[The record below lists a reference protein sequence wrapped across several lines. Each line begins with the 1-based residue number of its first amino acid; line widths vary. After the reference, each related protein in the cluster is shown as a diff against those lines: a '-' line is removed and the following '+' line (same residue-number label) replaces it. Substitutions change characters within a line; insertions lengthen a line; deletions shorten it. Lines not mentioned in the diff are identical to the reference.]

1 MSTPR
6 LVLLMLL
13 LNVLTVAG
21 GVGVSYWLLKPGM
34 QGAAEQAEAADAA
47 EPVEPSEYE
56 FYPVEKVIV
65 SVRGDGRERY
75 FVLDLALQADASD
88 EPKRFEQAEP
98 IVRNSVVGYLSSL
111 PFEELR
117 GLKLSELQKR
127 LETVLFADFASK
139 NAAVPF
145 KHVLI
150 NKLIVQ

>member
-6 LVLLMLL
+6 IVLLMLL

-21 GVGVSYWLLKPGM
+21 GVGVSYWLLKPGLE
-34 QGAAEQAEAADAA
+34 GSSPEEVAEA
-47 EPVEPSEYE
+47 EPVEPSEYL
-56 FYPVEKVIV
+56 FFPVEKVIV
-65 SVRGDGRERY
+65 SVRGDGREHY

-88 EPKRFEQAEP
+88 EPPKFEQAEP

-111 PFEELR
+111 SFDELR
-117 GLKLSELQKR
+117 GLKIDELQTR
-127 LETVLFADFASK
+127 LETNLFADFASK

-145 KHVLI
+145 KHVLV

>member
-13 LNVLTVAG
+13 LNVVTVAG
-21 GVGVSYWLLKPGM
+21 GVGVSYWLLKPGLE
-34 QGAAEQAEAADAA
+34 GAASAEVEVAA
-47 EPVEPSEYE
+47 PVEPSEYE
-56 FYPVEKVIV
+56 FYPVQKVIV
-65 SVRGDGRERY
+65 SVRGEGREHY
-75 FVLDLALQADASD
+75 FVLDLALQADLSD
-88 EPKRFEQAEP
+88 EPKKFEQAEP
-98 IVRNSVVGYLSSL
+98 LVRNSVVGYLSSL

-117 GLKLSELQKR
+117 GLKISDLQER

-145 KHVLI
+145 KHVLV

>member
-6 LVLLMLL
+6 IVMLMLL

-21 GVGVSYWLLKPGM
+21 GVGASYWLLKPGLE
-34 QGAAEQAEAADAA
+34 GTSPEQVTEA
-47 EPVEPSEYE
+47 EPVEPSEYV
-56 FYPVEKVIV
+56 FFPVEKVIV
-65 SVRGDGRERY
+65 SVRGDGREHY

-88 EPKRFEQAEP
+88 EPPKFEQAEP

-111 PFEELR
+111 PFDELR
-117 GLKLSELQKR
+117 GLKIGELQER
-127 LETVLFADFASK
+127 LETTLFADFASK

-145 KHVLI
+145 KHVLV

>member
-6 LVLLMLL
+6 LILLMLL

-21 GVGVSYWLLKPGM
+21 GVGVSYWLLKPGIE
-34 QGAAEQAEAADAA
+34 GTVSEETAEV

-56 FYPVEKVIV
+56 FFPVQKVIV
-65 SVRGDGRERY
+65 SVRGDGREHY

-88 EPKRFEQAEP
+88 EPPKFEQAEP

-117 GLKLSELQKR
+117 GLKIGELQER

>member
-13 LNVLTVAG
+13 LNVVTVAG
-21 GVGVSYWLLKPGM
+21 GVGVSYWLLKPGPE
-34 QGAAEQAEAADAA
+34 GSASAEAQVA

-56 FYPVEKVIV
+56 FYPIQKVIV
-65 SVRGDGRERY
+65 SVRGNGREHY
-75 FVLDLALQADASD
+75 FVLDLALQADLSD
-88 EPKRFEQAEP
+88 EPKKFEQAEP
-98 IVRNSVVGYLSSL
+98 LVRNSVVGYLSSL

-117 GLKLSELQKR
+117 GLKIGELQER

-145 KHVLI
+145 KHVLV

>member
-13 LNVLTVAG
+13 LNVVTVVG
-21 GVGVSYWLLKPGM
+21 GVGAAYWLLKPGPE
-34 QGAAEQAEAADAA
+34 ASSATEASVAEA
-47 EPVEPSEYE
+47 VEPSEYE

-65 SVRGDGRERY
+65 SVRGNGREHY
-75 FVLDLALQADASD
+75 FVLDLALQAELSD
-88 EPKRFEQAEP
+88 EPKKFEQAEP
-98 IVRNSVVGYLSSL
+98 LVRNSVVGYLSSL

-117 GLKLSELQKR
+117 GLKIGELQER
-127 LETVLFADFASK
+127 LETVLLADFASK

-145 KHVLI
+145 THVLV

>member
-1 MSTPR
+1 MSTSR

-21 GVGVSYWLLKPGM
+21 GVGVSYWLLKPGLE
-34 QGAAEQAEAADAA
+34 GSGSEQVAAA

-56 FYPVEKVIV
+56 FFPVEKVIV
-65 SVRGDGRERY
+65 SVRGDGREHY

-88 EPKRFEQAEP
+88 KPKNFEQVEP

-111 PFEELR
+111 PFAELR
-117 GLKLSELQKR
+117 GLKISELQER

-145 KHVLI
+145 KHVLV

>member
-21 GVGVSYWLLKPGM
+21 GVGVSYWLLKPGLEGTASEETAM
-34 QGAAEQAEAADAA
+34 A
-47 EPVEPSEYE
+47 EPVVPSEYV
-56 FYPVEKVIV
+56 FFPVEKVIV
-65 SVRGDGRERY
+65 SVRGDGREHY

-88 EPKRFEQAEP
+88 EPKHFEQAEP

-117 GLKLSELQKR
+117 GLKISDLQKR

-145 KHVLI
+145 KHVLV

>member
-13 LNVLTVAG
+13 INVLTVAG
-21 GVGVSYWLLKPGM
+21 GVGISYWLLKPGM
-34 QGAAEQAEAADAA
+34 EGAVSEEVVAD
-47 EPVEPSEYE
+47 EPAEPSEYA
-56 FYPVEKVIV
+56 FFPVEKVIV
-65 SVRGDGRERY
+65 SVRGDGREHY

-88 EPKRFEQAEP
+88 EPPKFEQAEP
-98 IVRNSVVGYLSSL
+98 LVRNSVVGYLSSL

-117 GLKLSELQKR
+117 GLKISDLQDR

-145 KHVLI
+145 KHVLV

>member
-6 LVLLMLL
+6 IVLLMLL

-21 GVGVSYWLLKPGM
+21 GVGASYWLLKPGLE
-34 QGAAEQAEAADAA
+34 GSSPEEVAEA
-47 EPVEPSEYE
+47 EPVEPSEYV
-56 FYPVEKVIV
+56 FFPVEKVIV
-65 SVRGDGRERY
+65 SVRGDGREHY

-88 EPKRFEQAEP
+88 EPPKFEQAEP

-111 PFEELR
+111 PFDELR
-117 GLKLSELQKR
+117 GLKIGELQER
-127 LETVLFADFASK
+127 LETTLFADFASK

-145 KHVLI
+145 KHVLV

>member
-21 GVGVSYWLLKPGM
+21 GVGVSYWLLKPGLEGTASEETAM
-34 QGAAEQAEAADAA
+34 A

-56 FYPVEKVIV
+56 FFPVEKVIV
-65 SVRGDGRERY
+65 SVRGDGREHY

-88 EPKRFEQAEP
+88 EPKHFEQAEP

-117 GLKLSELQKR
+117 GLKISDLQKR

-145 KHVLI
+145 KHVLV

>member
-13 LNVLTVAG
+13 LNVVTVAG
-21 GVGVSYWLLKPGM
+21 GVGVSYWLLKPGLE
-34 QGAAEQAEAADAA
+34 GAASAEVEA

-56 FYPVEKVIV
+56 FYPVQKVIV
-65 SVRGDGRERY
+65 SVRGDGREHY
-75 FVLDLALQADASD
+75 FVLDLALQAELSD
-88 EPKRFEQAEP
+88 KPGKFEQAEP
-98 IVRNSVVGYLSSL
+98 LVRNSVVAYLSGL

-117 GLKLSELQKR
+117 GLKIGELQTR
-127 LETVLFADFASK
+127 LETVLFADFASQ

-145 KHVLI
+145 KHVLV

>member
-13 LNVLTVAG
+13 LNVVTVAG
-21 GVGVSYWLLKPGM
+21 GVGVSYWLLKPGLEGTASEETAM
-34 QGAAEQAEAADAA
+34 A

-56 FYPVEKVIV
+56 FFPVEKVIV
-65 SVRGDGRERY
+65 SVRGDGREHY

-88 EPKRFEQAEP
+88 EPKKFEQAEP

-111 PFEELR
+111 SFEELR
-117 GLKLSELQKR
+117 GLKISDLQER

-145 KHVLI
+145 KHVLV